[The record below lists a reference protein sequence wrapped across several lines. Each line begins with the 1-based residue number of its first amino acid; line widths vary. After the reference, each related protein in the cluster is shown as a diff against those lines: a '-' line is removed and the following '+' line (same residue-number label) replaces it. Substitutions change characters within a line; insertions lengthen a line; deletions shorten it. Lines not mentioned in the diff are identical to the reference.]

1 MKFPQQQR
9 LEDIANIIQVEYVG
23 DAEFP
28 VLGMN
33 EIHRVKSGDIVFVDH
48 PKYYD
53 KALNSAATVILI
65 NKKVEVPEG
74 KALLISDEPFQDFV
88 KLGQYFSPEYYQ
100 EILQHSEVYIPASTY
115 IAPNVFIGENVKIGE
130 NCVIHPSVYLGK
142 NTVIGNSVIIHP
154 GTVLGGDAFYYKK
167 TSKGFV
173 KLKSIGNVVIEDEV
187 EIGAN
192 CTIDRGVTSSTVIGK
207 GSKLD
212 NLIQIGHDTVLGERC
227 LLASQV
233 GIAGCCKIGND
244 VTFWG
249 QSGTTSGISIGDGAT
264 IGAKSGVAK
273 SIEGGKLYMG
283 MPAEEGKSAYKKYA
297 LLNRLPQLI
306 KKIEEIN
313 LK

>member
-1 MKFPQQQR
+1 MRFPQQQR
-9 LEDIANIIQVEYVG
+9 LEDIAKIIQVEYVG
-23 DAEFP
+23 DADFP

-53 KALNSAATVILI
+53 KALNSSATVILI
-65 NKKVEVPEG
+65 NKKVEAPAG
-74 KALLISDEPFQDFV
+74 KALLISEEPFQDFV
-88 KLGQYFSPEYYQ
+88 KIGQHFNPEYRQ
-100 EILQHSEVYIPASTY
+100 KILQHPEIQIPASTH
-115 IAPNVFIGENVKIGE
+115 IAPNVFIGKNVKIGE
-130 NCVIHPSVYLGK
+130 NCEIHSGVYLGK
-142 NTVIGNSVIIHP
+142 DTVIGNEVVIHP

-167 TSKGFV
+167 TSKGFI
-173 KLKSIGNVVIEDEV
+173 KLKSIGNVVVEDGV

-233 GIAGCCKIGND
+233 GIAGCCVIGNE

-249 QSGTTSGISIGDGAT
+249 QSGTTSGISIGDGAV

-283 MPAEEGKSAYKKYA
+283 MPAEEGKSAYRKYA
-297 LLNRLPQLI
+297 LLSRLPQII
-306 KKIEEIN
+306 KKIEQIN